1 AESTIYNNKVVKII
15 YVYNKQLFI
24 VTDNS
29 LIRLKMNKG
38 FYKKY
43 DYQFI
48 GTINDIFV
56 ENNHVWL
63 ATNNGLIQFKW
74 KKDL

>member
-1 AESTIYNNKVVKII
+1 M
-15 YVYNKQLFI
+15 Q
-24 VTDNS
+24 VTSDD
-29 LIRLKMNKG
+29 LIRLKMKKG
-38 FYKKY
+38 FHRKY
-43 DYQFI
+43 AYQFI

-56 ENNHVWL
+56 ENNDLWL

>member
-1 AESTIYNNKVVKII
+1 
-15 YVYNKQLFI
+15 
-24 VTDNS
+24 
-29 LIRLKMNKG
+29 MNKG
-38 FYKKY
+38 FHKKY

-48 GTINDIFV
+48 GSINDIFV

>member
-1 AESTIYNNKVVKII
+1 
-15 YVYNKQLFI
+15 VYKKQLFI
-24 VTDNS
+24 VTDND
-29 LIRLKMNKG
+29 LIRLKMKKG
-38 FYKKY
+38 FHRKY
-43 DYQFI
+43 AYQFI

-56 ENNHVWL
+56 ENNDLWL